1 MAEAESKT
9 TAAPE
14 TATPAAAA
22 PTHAP
27 IGAVNAAL
35 ANGGGA
41 AMGDARVHDD
51 SQSHAAA
58 DALGAKAFTAGNH
71 VFFGAGQHAPGT
83 AHGDALMAHEMTHV
97 AQARGVAAPQPG
109 NFRVSDP
116 GDHEEHAARNGQD
129 GASAQAHTIYRD
141 VTGGPAPAAGGTGP
155 AAAPAGGAAAPAPA
169 AADPY
174 ATWKGHVSAHRRAEA
189 IAGWSGMP
197 GDKKAS
203 VAGENAAFIRDVIY
217 TMGKDAPDVLKSAN
231 VHIDDY
237 VYNIFFAF
245 DFPDW
250 LPTMRAAGL
259 LMPFINAGPQKG
271 TTPGDIP
278 GKMKPWVDNA
288 MNVTEARAIF
298 QKFYPNIYDTATP
311 ALAFSAVPIAWT
323 LAHVKRL
330 YGILSHHL
338 PVGHVQTITGGF
350 LLQNTKGFGWFEP
363 SNFRVALPAHAG
375 STSAAQDGSAGH
387 DMTGGGRS
395 GASSAYTKPD
405 GTAGGQT
412 SLGHYEGTALHEVGH
427 GVGERMGGNAYAL
440 NPASYPGFTPLSP
453 DQWAND
459 LWTAPT
465 GPADNTVPEPARL
478 DEAHAKKM
486 FVHEIQHGAG
496 TYKFDRG
503 WFKTDPSNADM
514 QKYVKSRYSNVPL
527 FKWWDYLVVQA
538 QSKDNSYA
546 WNQRDARVRGD
557 WAYSYLTRASSPF
570 MKMKTAAYDNKPS
583 WYGISSPL
591 EWFAE
596 QYAHYYRTEKTGG
609 GLIDAA
615 TKSLLDRL
623 DQQSFAPTNASGST
637 GVVFGGAQGAAAAGA
652 QGGGQAAGGQTAG
665 GGGQGAAQRANSGN
679 QAAGATPVPTEPL
692 FFPW

>member
-9 TAAPE
+9 SETPATAAP
-14 TATPAAAA
+14 AASAPAQASV
-22 PTHAP
+22 
-27 IGAVNAAL
+27 GAVNAAL
-35 ANGGGA
+35 ASGDGA

-51 SQSHAAA
+51 SKSHAAA
-58 DALGAKAFTAGNH
+58 DALGAKAFTAGNQ

-83 AHGDALMAHEMTHV
+83 AHGDQLMAHEMTHV
-97 AQARGVAAPQPG
+97 AQSRGVAAPQPG

-116 GDHEEHAARNGQD
+116 SDHEEHAARNGQD
-129 GASAQAHTIYRD
+129 GASAQANTIYRD
-141 VTGGPAPAAGGTGP
+141 ITGGPAPAAAGAGP
-155 AAAPAGGAAAPAPA
+155 AAAPTGGATTPPPA

-174 ATWKGHVSAHRRAEA
+174 ATWKGHITGRHRAEA
-189 IAGWSGMP
+189 VTAWAGMP

-203 VAGENAAFIRDVIY
+203 VAGENAAFIREVIY
-217 TMGKDAPDVLKSAN
+217 TMGKDAPDVLKAAN

-237 VYNIFFAF
+237 VYTIFLEG
-245 DFPDW
+245 DFVDW

-271 TTPGDIP
+271 TTPGHIP
-278 GKMKPWVDNA
+278 GKMKAWVDNA
-288 MNVTEARAIF
+288 MNVTEARAMF

-363 SNFRVALPAHAG
+363 ANSRVALPAHGG
-375 STSAAQDGSAGH
+375 STSAAADGAGH
-387 DMTGGGRS
+387 DMSGGTSS

-405 GTAGGQT
+405 GTAGTQT
-412 SLGHYEGTALHEVGH
+412 GLGHYEGTALHEVGH
-427 GVGERMGGNAYAL
+427 GVGERMGGNTYAL
-440 NPASYPGFTPLSP
+440 NPASYPGFTELSP
-453 DQWAND
+453 QQWAND

-465 GPADNTVPEPARL
+465 GPVDNTVPEPARL

-486 FVHEIQHGAG
+486 FIHEIQHGSG
-496 TYKFDRG
+496 TYKNDRG

-514 QKYVKSRYSNVPL
+514 QKFVKSRYSNVPL
-527 FKWWDYLVVQA
+527 FKWWDYLVA
-538 QSKDNSYA
+538 KASSKDNSYA
-546 WNQRDARVRGD
+546 WNAPDARVRGD
-557 WAYSYLTRASSPF
+557 WAYSYLTRANTPF
-570 MKMKTAAYDNKPS
+570 IKMKSAAYTNKPS

-596 QYAHYYRTEKTGG
+596 QYSHYYRTEKTGG
-609 GLIDAA
+609 GLIDPA
-615 TKSLLDRL
+615 TKALLDRIDL
-623 DQQSFAPTNASGST
+623 QSFAPTNASGSK
-637 GVVFGGAQGAAAAGA
+637 GVVYGGQGAGQGAAATG
-652 QGGGQAAGGQTAG
+652 AAGGQAAG
-665 GGGQGAAQRANSGN
+665 GGGQGAAQRSNSGN
-679 QAAGATPVPTEPL
+679 QNAGAPPVPTEPL